1 MANVTNEVNFRTNI
15 DGSNEDIIN
24 PDKDLEGQKPKN
36 LIPVAIVLPETL
48 MNSFSFRSA
57 FFEYSG
63 KSSINEIAP

>member
-1 MANVTNEVNFRTNI
+1 MANIANEVKFRTT
-15 DGSNEDIIN
+15 DGSIFS
-24 PDKDLEGQKPKN
+24 PDHDLEGQKPKN